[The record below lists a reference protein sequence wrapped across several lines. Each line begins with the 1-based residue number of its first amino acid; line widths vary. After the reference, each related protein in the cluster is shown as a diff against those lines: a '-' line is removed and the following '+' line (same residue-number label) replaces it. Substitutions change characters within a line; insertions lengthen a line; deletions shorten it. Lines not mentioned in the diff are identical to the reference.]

1 MPRRKTKPKK
11 IRVKPKLEV
20 GSKITLTYTEGG
32 KKVKYNAIV
41 TSLDCNNKA
50 MVTFDNG
57 IVQEMI
63 LQGKDNPG
71 VKWAFT
77 KNVVQRQKYGKPK
90 GIYKKEKKLPAKPI
104 ISERLQK
111 IAITK
116 TVIDDTT
123 NRVNG
128 IIAHVRAN
136 INDPMGMKIWL
147 SECRERDIRK
157 IAEILHL
164 VIQRFDPLPKI
175 IAAIVNRIQLEH
187 MAMMGMIDLGGNR
200 ELKL

>member
-1 MPRRKTKPKK
+1 MPPKKAKK
-11 IRVKPKLEV
+11 IRVKPKLQV
-20 GSKITLTYTEGG
+20 GSKITLTYMEGG
-32 KKVKYNAIV
+32 KKVKYNATI
-41 TSLDCNNKA
+41 TSLDSKNKA
-50 MVTFDNG
+50 MLTFDNG
-57 IVQEMI
+57 IVQVMT

-77 KNVVQRQKYGKPK
+77 KHVVQRKKYGKPK

-104 ISERLQK
+104 VSERLQQM
-111 IAITK
+111 AISRQ
-116 TVIDDTT
+116 VDDDTT

-128 IIAHVRAN
+128 IIAHVRTN

-164 VIQRFDPLPKI
+164 VVQRFDSLPKI

>member
-1 MPRRKTKPKK
+1 M
-11 IRVKPKLEV
+11 
-20 GSKITLTYTEGG
+20 EGG
-32 KKVKYNAIV
+32 KKVKYNGTV
-41 TSLDCNNKA
+41 TSLDSKNKA
-50 MVTFDNG
+50 MLTFDNG
-57 IVQEMI
+57 IVQVMI

-77 KNVVQRQKYGKPK
+77 KNVVQRKKYGKPK
-90 GIYKKEKKLPAKPI
+90 GIYNKEKKLPAKPI

-111 IAITK
+111 KAINSK
-116 TVIDDTT
+116 IDDDTT

-128 IIAHVRAN
+128 IIAHVRTN

-164 VIQRFDPLPKI
+164 VVQRFDSLPKI

-187 MAMMGMIDLGGNR
+187 MAMMGMIDLGGNM